1 MPNPNPKDIN
11 KNIFYSLS
19 LLACLTIILILFVP
33 TLYRPWLIYDEKI
46 IFDNSFFP
54 SPINFSEIVETFKQ
68 FSLIF
73 NFNSSNAIYSS
84 NSIIRSSPISLI
96 LNTLINFF
104 LKKNPFSYHLLILIL
119 HIVNTVLVYLI
130 IKTISN
136 FQQNGYLNNIFLF
149 LLTTIWAIHPVILE
163 SVLLSTNFPRLFTYI
178 FFFSFFLDFL
188 KNSEKNAS
196 LKRRILIPLLFLI
209 PMFSTECMIVL
220 PFVLFVTSFQQT
232 FPANTLKASIKK
244 SFNYTLPYF
253 TGAIIYLFYF
263 LFLSHTGTNHPLQ
276 GKAFIVLLERI
287 FWLSPQIFFHD
298 LMLILYPKTLSIDQT
313 LFVHLGKTLF
323 SPYSIFCLIFL
334 MLWLF
339 IPVYYFVIK
348 KKYPDLFFLT
358 WTFFFALLP
367 FLHILMPS
375 YALSAERYLYCPL
388 AFIVFSLVK
397 VISNNKRF
405 TTWINLFLSLILI
418 LCFIRSYYRTADW
431 KDNYSF
437 INATYKS
444 TKNPLFKGIGSGM
457 LAKAITILE
466 PQKTDIAKNYF
477 IESLNS
483 LEIAKSRN
491 EELKLK
497 FQKSLPEIVKSYGLD
512 YESILSKIAYLKVA
526 SKCIEF
532 NEAPE
537 VGLEILTPVIQNID
551 RLDSNIFE
559 LYAHLLILKNRVA
572 EAKTILLK
580 ANSFYPHSRSIL
592 VRLFDLTMQ
601 YENNKEEAEAY
612 ISDLLKYYLYDISIL
627 SKAHDFYQSK
637 GNIAKT
643 AQYAYLYGIRTHT
656 IPAYNQALYLYLQ
669 MNDLRKAKE
678 IVSKLS
684 AISGNDPQ
692 SIYLINLYLS
702 KTKGQKS

>member
-1 MPNPNPKDIN
+1 MSKPTHKDIN
-11 KNIFYSLS
+11 KNIFYGAS
-19 LLACLTIILILFVP
+19 LLACLVIILMLFIP
-33 TLYRPWLIYDEKI
+33 TLHRPWLIYDEKI

-54 SPINFSEIVETFKQ
+54 SPGSFSEIFEIFKQ
-68 FSLIF
+68 FGLIF

-84 NSIIRSSPISLI
+84 NSVIRSSPVSLI
-96 LNTLINFF
+96 LNTLVNFF

-130 IKTISN
+130 IKTICN
-136 FQQNGYLNNIFLF
+136 FQASSYLNNIFLF
-149 LLTTIWAIHPVILE
+149 LLTTIWAIHPIVLE

-188 KNSEKNAS
+188 KNSNKNTS
-196 LKRRILIPLLFLI
+196 LKRKILIPLLFLI

-220 PFVLFVTSFQQT
+220 PFILFITSFQQT
-232 FPANTLKASIKK
+232 AQTNDLKTSIKK

-253 TGAIIYLFYF
+253 TGAVIYLFYF

-276 GKAFIVLLERI
+276 DKAFIVLLERI

-298 LMLILYPKTLSIDQT
+298 LTLIFYPKTLSIDQT

-323 SPYSIFCLIFL
+323 SPYSIFCFIFL
-334 MLWLF
+334 ISWLL
-339 IPVYYFVIK
+339 IPAYFFVIK
-348 KKYPDLFFLT
+348 RKYPNLFFLT
-358 WTFFFALLP
+358 WTFFFTLLP

-388 AFIVFSLVK
+388 AFIIFSLVK
-397 VISNNKRF
+397 IISKNKRL
-405 TTWINLFLSLILI
+405 TVWINLFLSLILI
-418 LCFIRSYYRTADW
+418 LCFIRSYYRTIDW

-437 INATYKS
+437 INATYKP
-444 TKNPLFKGIGSGM
+444 TKDPLFKGIGSGM

-466 PQKTDIAKNYF
+466 PQKIDIAKNHF
-477 IESLNS
+477 IESLNF
-483 LEIAKSRN
+483 LEIAKVQN

-497 FQKSLPEIVKSYGLD
+497 FQKSLPDVIKSYGLD
-512 YESILSKIAYLKVA
+512 YESILSKIAYLQVA

-532 NEAPE
+532 NEDPAI
-537 VGLEILTPVIQNID
+537 GLEILTPIIQNID

-580 ANSFYPHSRSIL
+580 ANSIYPHSRSIL

-601 YENNKEEAEAY
+601 YENNKEDAESY
-612 ISDLLKYYLYDISIL
+612 MSDLLKYYLYDISIL

-637 GNIAKT
+637 GNISKT

-656 IPAYNQALYLYLQ
+656 IPACNQALYLYLQ

-678 IVSKLS
+678 IVSTLS
-684 AISGNDPQ
+684 NIGRNDPQ

-702 KTKGQKS
+702 KVKGQKS